1 VSRVSKPKSF
11 GMIRATGHRLPGTG
25 PHRLGSV
32 RVAPPCPKE
41 GTVPR
46 NQVPASAKAQ
56 MIYGIIHRES
66 TAVGTVIS

>member
-1 VSRVSKPKSF
+1 
-11 GMIRATGHRLPGTG
+11 MIRAAGHRLSGTG